1 MDYVD
6 QHIQRMAKV
15 KSVAPESLAG
25 YRKMLAS
32 TVQGSDSH
40 LDWNSRQVYLALGQ
54 LMTAAALMGVD
65 ACPMEG
71 IQTDAY
77 DQLLGLAGT
86 GYRSVVGCALG
97 YRDASDKAASAKK
110 LRFSVDEVVQRL

>member
-1 MDYVD
+1 
-6 QHIQRMAKV
+6 
-15 KSVAPESLAG
+15 
-25 YRKMLAS
+25 
-32 TVQGSDSH
+32 